1 MIELPKEKVKA
12 KTQSPD
18 ILLLYSLPKTGKT
31 SVVAQLEN
39 CLIIDLENGTN
50 QVDALKVN
58 ANTLTELREVV
69 ETIKKANEAK
79 GDFVY
84 KYIALDTATKLE
96 ELAEELGVTLYQKTP
111 MGAKFKGGALELK
124 ALEYGAGY
132 GYIRQGYKILMNS
145 IRELCERFILI
156 GHTKDKYV
164 IKDDKEVTATEIDL
178 SGKLSGIVAQKVC
191 AIGYAYRKKN
201 NLHISFKT
209 DGEILNGNRS
219 KHLSGKDIILSESDD
234 KGEITAYWD
243 RIYID

>member
-1 MIELPKEKVKA
+1 M
-12 KTQSPD
+12 
-18 ILLLYSLPKTGKT
+18 
-31 SVVAQLEN
+31 
-39 CLIIDLENGTN
+39 
-50 QVDALKVN
+50 
-58 ANTLTELREVV
+58 
-69 ETIKKANEAK
+69 
-79 GDFVY
+79 
-84 KYIALDTATKLE
+84 
-96 ELAEELGVTLYQKTP
+96 
-111 MGAKFKGGALELK
+111 
-124 ALEYGAGY
+124 
-132 GYIRQGYKILMNS
+132 
-145 IRELCERFILI
+145 
-156 GHTKDKYV
+156 KYV